1 VFDDSGGPSTTEY
14 ARHFR
19 PWNWTLVPSSRRAP
33 NITAART
40 EFVYSKGEVI
50 DQRERFLVAPVGF
63 AGLPRPS

>member
-1 VFDDSGGPSTTEY
+1 
-14 ARHFR
+14 
-19 PWNWTLVPSSRRAP
+19 LVPSSRRAP